1 MQFENGPQ
9 TGDLGLLS
17 TENDNITS
25 ERQKKESKQESL
37 LRDTDWVVH
46 DTDDAVGVS
55 KKLLSKIGL
64 SVEEIPF
71 KARQVTGESS
81 FIPGL
86 IILRLENADA
96 DDDERDSVSLERAHE
111 VLQYL
116 RDNGVPTANLGQM
129 FEDGVSWSRS
139 ELS

>member
-1 MQFENGPQ
+1 
-9 TGDLGLLS
+9 
-17 TENDNITS
+17 
-25 ERQKKESKQESL
+25 
-37 LRDTDWVVH
+37 
-46 DTDDAVGVS
+46 
-55 KKLLSKIGL
+55 
-64 SVEEIPF
+64 
-71 KARQVTGESS
+71 VTGESS

-96 DDDERDSVSLERAHE
+96 DDDEWDPISLERAHE

>member
-96 DDDERDSVSLERAHE
+96 DDDERDPISLERAHE